1 MSIFQRT
8 TIALARSPWM
18 GSAMRAVAART
29 SLARRFVGGAD
40 VAAAVQTA
48 LRLREAHG
56 IRASLFYLGEYV
68 ADPGAIEHNVQ
79 QALDACR
86 ALGAAG
92 LDVHV
97 SVDPT
102 AIGYMASDALGA
114 ENARRIGQGV
124 REAVSK
130 GRRGLDAARETG
142 GGDATARLALGSA
155 YEAGGVDATVRPAL
169 GAAYETGGGNSSA
182 PAPQPSAT
190 RCRHAMVLDMEDS
203 GIRDRTCALH
213 RSLWEAGLPAGLT
226 LQARRRRTPEDLAWA
241 IRQATSL
248 RLVKGAFPERALDH
262 AGRARTD
269 QAYLDA
275 AGIMLS
281 REARESGF
289 YPVFGTHD
297 DRLAG
302 AIMTLARERGWAPE
316 DFEFEMLYGVRPDWQ
331 MALRGLGYNVRV
343 YLPFGGDWWPY
354 AIRRVGE
361 NPRNAWLL
369 ARSLSSDGRYFG

>member
-1 MSIFQRT
+1 MSIFQKT
-8 TIALARSPWM
+8 TIALARSPAV
-18 GSAMRAVAART
+18 GQAMRAMAART

-40 VAAAVQTA
+40 VDEAVRTA
-48 LRLREAHG
+48 VRLREAHG

-68 ADPGAIEHNVQ
+68 ADRAAIGHNVNQ
-79 QALDACR
+79 TIAACH
-86 ALGAAG
+86 ALGSAG

-97 SVDPT
+97 SADPT
-102 AIGYMASDALGA
+102 AIGYMRDDALGE
-114 ENARRIGQGV
+114 ENARRSGTAVQRFGGQG
-124 REAVSK
+124 
-130 GRRGLDAARETG
+130 GQGCDWL
-142 GGDATARLALGSA
+142 
-155 YEAGGVDATVRPAL
+155 
-169 GAAYETGGGNSSA
+169 
-182 PAPQPSAT
+182 
-190 RCRHAMVLDMEDS
+190 VLDMEDS

-213 RSLWEAGLPAGLT
+213 RTLLDAGIRAGLT

-241 IRQATSL
+241 IRQRTSL

-262 AGRARTD
+262 AGRARID

-275 AGIMLS
+275 ASIMLS

-302 AIMTLARERGWAPE
+302 AIIDLARERGWPAGS
-316 DFEFEMLYGVRPDWQ
+316 FEFEMLYGVRADWQ
-331 MALRGLGYNVRV
+331 IALRRLGYNVRV
-343 YLPFGGDWWPY
+343 YLPFGADWWPY

-369 ARSLSSDGRYFG
+369 ARSLKSDGHYFG

>member
-1 MSIFQRT
+1 MSMFQRT
-8 TIALARSPWM
+8 AIALARNPM
-18 GSAMRAVAART
+18 AGRAMRSLAARS

-40 VAAAVQTA
+40 ADAAVRTA

-68 ADPGAIEHNVQ
+68 AEPEAIEHNVA
-79 QALDACR
+79 QAIGACR
-86 ALGAAG
+86 ALEAAG

-102 AIGYMASDALGA
+102 AIGYMRSDALGRD
-114 ENARRIGQGV
+114 NARRIGM
-124 REAVSK
+124 
-130 GRRGLDAARETG
+130 AAR
-142 GGDATARLALGSA
+142 R
-155 YEAGGVDATVRPAL
+155 AGGQGRDWL
-169 GAAYETGGGNSSA
+169 
-182 PAPQPSAT
+182 
-190 RCRHAMVLDMEDS
+190 VLDMEDA
-203 GIRDRTCALH
+203 GICDRTCALH
-213 RSLWEAGLPAGLT
+213 RELLEAGIPAGLT

-241 IRQATSL
+241 IRRRTSL

-262 AGRARTD
+262 AGRARGD

-275 AGIMLS
+275 ASIMLS

-289 YPVFGTHD
+289 FPVFGTHD

-302 AIMTLARERGWAPE
+302 AIMALARERGWPPDA
-316 DFEFEMLYGVRPDWQ
+316 FEFEMLYGVRPDWQ
-331 MALRGLGYNVRV
+331 LALRGLGYNVRV

-369 ARSLSSDGRYFG
+369 ARSLTSDGRYFG

>member
-8 TIALARSPWM
+8 TIALARSPLM
-18 GSAMRAVAART
+18 GRTMRAMAART

-40 VAAAVQTA
+40 VDAAVQTA
-48 LRLREAHG
+48 LRLRDAHG

-68 ADPGAIEHNVQ
+68 ADSVAIEHNVSQ
-79 QALDACR
+79 TIDACR

-97 SVDPT
+97 SIDPT
-102 AIGYMASDALGA
+102 AIGFMASDARGT
-114 ENARRIGQGV
+114 ENARRIG
-124 REAVSK
+124 
-130 GRRGLDAARETG
+130 AA
-142 GGDATARLALGSA
+142 ASA
-155 YEAGGVDATVRPAL
+155 
-169 GAAYETGGGNSSA
+169 AASMAASA
-182 PAPQPSAT
+182 PASPAAGAA
-190 RCRHAMVLDMEDS
+190 RHWVVLDMEDS

-213 RSLWEAGLPAGLT
+213 RHLLEAGLPAGLT

-241 IRQATSL
+241 IRQRTSL

-262 AGRARTD
+262 AGRARID

-302 AIMTLARERGWAPE
+302 AIMTLARERGWAP
-316 DFEFEMLYGVRPDWQ
+316 DAFEFEMLYGVRPDWQ
-331 MALRGLGYNVRV
+331 LALRGLGYNVRV
-343 YLPFGGDWWPY
+343 YLPFGADWWPY

-369 ARSLSSDGRYFG
+369 ARSLSSDGHYFS

>member
-8 TIALARSPWM
+8 TIALARSPAV
-18 GSAMRAVAART
+18 GQAMRAMAART

-40 VAAAVQTA
+40 VHEAVRTA
-48 LRLREAHG
+48 VRLREAHG

-68 ADPGAIEHNVQ
+68 ADRAAIAHNVD
-79 QALDACR
+79 QAIVACK
-86 ALGAAG
+86 ALADAG

-102 AIGYMASDALGA
+102 AIGYMQGDALG
-114 ENARRIGQGV
+114 EDNARRIGIAAQG
-124 REAVSK
+124 
-130 GRRGLDAARETG
+130 AARG
-142 GGDATARLALGSA
+142 GRGCL
-155 YEAGGVDATVRPAL
+155 
-169 GAAYETGGGNSSA
+169 
-182 PAPQPSAT
+182 
-190 RCRHAMVLDMEDS
+190 MLDMEDS
-203 GIRDRTCALH
+203 AIRDRTCALH
-213 RSLWEAGLPAGLT
+213 RHLLEAGVPAGLT

-241 IRQATSL
+241 IRQRTSL

-262 AGRARTD
+262 AGRARID
-269 QAYLDA
+269 LAYLDA
-275 AGIMLS
+275 AAIMLS
-281 REARESGF
+281 REARDSGF

-302 AIMTLARERGWAPE
+302 AIIDLARERGWSPA

-331 MALRGLGYNVRV
+331 LALRGLGYNVRV
-343 YLPFGGDWWPY
+343 YLPFGADWWPY

-369 ARSLSSDGRYFG
+369 ARSLTSDGRYFG

>member
-1 MSIFQRT
+1 MSIFQKA
-8 TIALARSPWM
+8 TIALARSPAA
-18 GSAMRAVAART
+18 GRAMRTMALRSA
-29 SLARRFVGGAD
+29 LARRFVGGAD
-40 VAAAVQTA
+40 VDEAVRTAA
-48 LRLREAHG
+48 RLREAHG

-68 ADPGAIEHNVQ
+68 ADRGTIEHNVN
-79 QALDACR
+79 QAIGACDAL
-86 ALGAAG
+86 AGAG

-102 AIGYMASDALGA
+102 AIGYMHSDALG
-114 ENARRIGQGV
+114 EDNARRIGM
-124 REAVSK
+124 
-130 GRRGLDAARETG
+130 AARRNAG
-142 GGDATARLALGSA
+142 KGS
-155 YEAGGVDATVRPAL
+155 DW
-169 GAAYETGGGNSSA
+169 
-182 PAPQPSAT
+182 
-190 RCRHAMVLDMEDS
+190 MVLDMEDS

-213 RSLWEAGLPAGLT
+213 RNLLESGIPAGLT

-241 IRQATSL
+241 IRQRTSL

-262 AGRARTD
+262 AGRVRID

-275 AGIMLS
+275 ASIMLS

-302 AIMTLARERGWAPE
+302 AIMELARERGWPAGG
-316 DFEFEMLYGVRPDWQ
+316 FEFEMLYGVRPDWQ
-331 MALRGLGYNVRV
+331 LSLRALGYNVRV
-343 YLPFGGDWWPY
+343 YLPFGADWWPY

-369 ARSLSSDGRYFG
+369 ARSLTADRYYFG

>member
-8 TIALARSPWM
+8 TIALARSPLM
-18 GSAMRAVAART
+18 GRTMRAMAART

-40 VAAAVQTA
+40 VDAAVQTA
-48 LRLREAHG
+48 LRLRDAHG

-68 ADPGAIEHNVQ
+68 AEPVAIEHNVS
-79 QALDACR
+79 QAIEACH

-97 SVDPT
+97 SIDPT
-102 AIGYMASDALGA
+102 AIGFMASDALGT
-114 ENARRIGQGV
+114 ENARRIGAASAAAGAAADSAAP
-124 REAVSK
+124 RI
-130 GRRGLDAARETG
+130 GGAARNW
-142 GGDATARLALGSA
+142 
-155 YEAGGVDATVRPAL
+155 V
-169 GAAYETGGGNSSA
+169 
-182 PAPQPSAT
+182 
-190 RCRHAMVLDMEDS
+190 VLDMEDS

-213 RSLWEAGLPAGLT
+213 RDLLQAGLPAGLT

-241 IRQATSL
+241 IRQRTSL
-248 RLVKGAFPERALDH
+248 RLVKGAFPERTLDH
-262 AGRARTD
+262 AGRARID

-281 REARESGF
+281 HEARESGF

-302 AIMTLARERGWAPE
+302 AIMTLARERGWAP
-316 DFEFEMLYGVRPDWQ
+316 DAFEFEMLYGVRPDWQ
-331 MALRGLGYNVRV
+331 LALRGLGYNVRV
-343 YLPFGGDWWPY
+343 YLPFGADWWPY

-369 ARSLSSDGRYFG
+369 ARSLTSDGHYFG